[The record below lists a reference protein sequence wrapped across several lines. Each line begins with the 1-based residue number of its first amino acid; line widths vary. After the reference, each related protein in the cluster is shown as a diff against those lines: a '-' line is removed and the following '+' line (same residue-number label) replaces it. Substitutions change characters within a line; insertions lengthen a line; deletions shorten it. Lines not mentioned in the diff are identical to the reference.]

1 MYVLGSVE
9 AIEVGT
15 GFWIGSEGLSNR
27 LLSMLLVVVL
37 VFINILG
44 TKLISKAGIIIL
56 VIVAFTILSMLV
68 GLFTTGKR
76 AE

>member
-1 MYVLGSVE
+1 
-9 AIEVGT
+9 
-15 GFWIGSEGLSNR
+15 
-27 LLSMLLVVVL
+27 MLLVVVL